1 MANAATA
8 AFIRSLPITAKS
20 LADKFGVNVC
30 FEGNAVPHTDGS
42 TIVLPILSE
51 ESTLGDKE
59 VFLGFLIH
67 ECAHVRLTDFRSL
80 PPTGLANLFSATNM
94 LEDCRIEKIT
104 CKNFF
109 GAIYLLNKAHLKSV
123 EGWEYERLNNV
134 TLMLVWAMMFIKTKL
149 SIFFPKFTNLE
160 SVLGN
165 ILETRLPG
173 LKARAEALLTKEFAS
188 ADTTHKIG
196 ELAQKLLDLYETD
209 KKERAEEKKSDSARS
224 SKEAGKS
231 GAQNSDKPKSGK
243 HKIEVIEDTPLDI
256 SRKFKQLAVQSAE
269 KFSTEHKRP
278 AIMLANESAARI
290 KDTLRSSS
298 PESTNLF
305 RQKALGLTQGL
316 RRGLESLIQTQSM
329 QNLGNGRNGRRLDF
343 GNLNKLS
350 TWDMRI
356 FRSPIL
362 LKSKRT
368 IVHILLDRSGSM
380 TKDDAQMA
388 KIAAYALLETL
399 DRIPQTKA
407 QLSAFPAITKDTGR
421 VTVVPLGE
429 KPRTFAS
436 IIQGLSTFGYTPFVT
451 AMEEVRSV
459 LATQEAD
466 KKIVLVITDGMFS
479 EADSEVEKLR
489 ASFDKDGIRTGAI
502 GIKTEGNLLMF
513 FGKNFEC
520 VESISR
526 LPGAVFSLAK
536 KLMLEDCAA

>member
-94 LEDCRIEKIT
+94 LEDCRIEEIT

-188 ADTTHKIG
+188 ADTTLKIG

-429 KPRTFAS
+429 KPCTFAS

-502 GIKTEGNLLMF
+502 GIKTEGNLPMF

>member
-51 ESTLGDKE
+51 ESSLGDKE
-59 VFLGFLIH
+59 AFLGFLIH

-80 PPTGLANLFSATNM
+80 PPDGLANLFSATNM
-94 LEDCRIEKIT
+94 LEDCRIEETT

-109 GAIYLLNKAHLKSV
+109 GAIYLLNKAHLKCV

-165 ILETRLPG
+165 MLETRLPG
-173 LKARAEALLTKEFAS
+173 LKAKVEALLKSEFAA

-209 KKERAEEKKSDSARS
+209 KKERTEEEKSDSARS

-231 GAQNSDKPKSGK
+231 GK
-243 HKIEVIEDTPLDI
+243 HKDLQLIEVIEDTPLDI

-269 KFSTEHKRP
+269 KFSTEHRRP
-278 AIMLANESAARI
+278 AIVLANESAARI

-362 LKSKRT
+362 FKSKRT

-436 IIQGLSTFGYTPFVT
+436 IIQGLSTFGYTPFLT

-459 LATQEAD
+459 LATQEVD
-466 KKIVLVITDGMFS
+466 KKIVLVITDGIFS

-489 ASFDKDGIRTGAI
+489 ASFDKDGIKTGAI
-502 GIKTEGNLLMF
+502 GIRAEGNLPMF

-520 VESISR
+520 VESLSR